1 MALSEYTQLE
11 YIESTG
17 TQYID
22 TAFKPNQDTTC
33 EVSLYKNTNNSCR
46 IFGAWSTS
54 YHENTFSIGTDGPDN
69 SYIGYDS
76 QYDGS
81 DNGKK
86 IPTIPNG
93 NHIVGLYK
101 NIYKLDSN
109 IIKTYNYQNFTCTK
123 SIYLFVQHTHDGA
136 LEQYGAY
143 RLYYCK
149 IWDNNTLVRNMI
161 PVKRKSDNVLGL
173 YDKVNNVFY
182 MNRGTGNF
190 IAGPAVYDGSQL
202 QQNILEIQDLMKQ
215 CNDLSLDILGGYTP
229 PPTGYTKLEYIESSR
244 TQFIDTGVSTG
255 VNIGFE
261 IDFQV
266 MDTRREDAYFGARNS
281 GVSPSRYGCLN
292 YNGGFHMML
301 SGNSIWNY
309 TVDTTRHKCSIMF
322 NGNSYTAVFD
332 NKQSTGTLSPTN
344 SGNFGLFGYEFPSR
358 DEHPRSAM
366 RLYSVKLYTNNTTL
380 VRDLIPVKRNEDNV
394 ICLYDKV
401 SNTYYL
407 NRGTGNFIAG
417 PVKN

>member
-1 MALSEYTQLE
+1 MAISEYTQLE

-22 TAFKPNQDTTC
+22 TLQKGN
-33 EVSLYKNTNNSCR
+33 SNTK
-46 IFGAWSTS
+46 IELKF
-54 YHENTFSIGTDGPDN
+54 YN
-69 SYIGYDS
+69 SYTSSSEKAVFGSRTYPRSNCLMIGFYNNGWVCYNNEEGAFANILNKVTDLKLVKNNMYVLNS
-76 QYDGS
+76 STQQYEL
-81 DNGKK
+81 
-86 IPTIPNG
+86 
-93 NHIVGLYK
+93 V
-101 NIYKLDSN
+101 
-109 IIKTYNYQNFTCTK
+109 KTYNSGSFTTPSNMILFGERRDNDVTQLS
-123 SIYLFVQHTHDGA
+123 SIKVYH
-136 LEQYGAY
+136 
-143 RLYYCK
+143 CK
-149 IWDNNTLVRNMI
+149 IYDEDVLVRDLI
-161 PVKRKSDNVLGL
+161 PVRKNEDNEICM
-173 YDKVNNVFY
+173 YDKVTKQYFTNQ
-182 MNRGTGNF
+182 GTGNF
-190 IAGPAVYDGSQL
+190 IAGPVVYDGSQL
-202 QQNILEIQDLMKQ
+202 QQNILEIQDLMTE
-215 CNDLSLDILGGYTP
+215 CNELGLLILGEHTP

-255 VNIGFE
+255 VNVGFE

-322 NGNSYTAVFD
+322 NENSYTAKFD
-332 NKQSTGTLSPTN
+332 NNTSTGTLNATN

-366 RLYSVKLYTNNTTL
+366 RLYSAKLYTNNITL

-401 SNTYYL
+401 SNTY
-407 NRGTGNFIAG
+407 FINSGIGSFTAG
-417 PVKN
+417 PEIN